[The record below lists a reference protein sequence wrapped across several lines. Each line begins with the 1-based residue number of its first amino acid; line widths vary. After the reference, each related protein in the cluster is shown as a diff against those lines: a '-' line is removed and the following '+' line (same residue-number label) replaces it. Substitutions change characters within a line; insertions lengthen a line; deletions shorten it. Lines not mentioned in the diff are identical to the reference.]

1 MKTARARH
9 GVSANIDSSL
19 PQSMG
24 WMAKGKCLRIGL
36 EKMFLEGRPTKE
48 DYQHSIN
55 SYCKPCSVRGDCLHW
70 IMVYEIKDRYI
81 SRGIWGGL
89 TPDERRNLR
98 RRIRES
104 KLCITDVI
112 RRWVKYGAISSPDT
126 LPDARYA
133 VRVIDNV
140 SRQIV
145 FDGPANQERGAY
157 TVAVREMHR
166 HGRPATAYV
175 TDRVAETMEVM
186 ESSNYPPKRQRSPFH
201 VR

>member
-24 WMAKGKCLRIGL
+24 WMARGKCLRIGL

-48 DYQHSIN
+48 DYQKVRDT
-55 SYCKPCSVRGDCLHW
+55 YCTPCPVRGDCLHW

-81 SRGIWGGL
+81 SRGMWGGL

-126 LPDARYA
+126 LPGARYA
-133 VRVIDNV
+133 VRVVDAE
-140 SRQIV
+140 SKQIV

-166 HGRPATAYV
+166 HGRPTTAYV
-175 TDRVAETMEVM
+175 TDRVDGTMQAM
-186 ESSNYPPKRQRSPFH
+186 ESANYPPKRQKNPYRE
-201 VR
+201 R